1 MTTTDTTGHAPV
13 ELDAPI
19 PYMLR
24 EYLSQPAAAHASDE
38 AQDDAGIDL
47 PLEALADVAVE
58 AVALAG
64 TLIDSLP
71 QLRVRTP
78 SSPETYA
85 YDVHQRRAYL
95 DAEAKAQE
103 AWNALAHALQL
114 IKGLA
119 R

>member
-1 MTTTDTTGHAPV
+1 MTV
-13 ELDAPI
+13 IDAPI
-19 PYMLR
+19 PYQL
-24 EYLSQPAAAHASDE
+24 AAVTDQQVVTFDSDE
-38 AQDDAGIDL
+38 ALDDSTTDL
-47 PLEALADVAVE
+47 PLSALADVADC
-58 AVALAG
+58 AIQDAG
-64 TLIDSLP
+64 TLID
-71 QLRVRTP
+71 QLATLRQRVP

-103 AWNALAHALQL
+103 AWQALAHALQL